1 MNEMKPCPICKREH
15 EIDIDAEFGGVMFRH
30 KNFDWNKD
38 QCLLAEQELS
48 ENVSVDRF
56 VEIWNSRPIEDQ
68 LKSENER
75 LQIEKVYFE
84 ELANKWSKQYYKD
97 CDQLKSENKRLREA
111 LKIIVKVAGKFEWW
125 SELGIK
131 TNNGESVIDTME
143 QTAQQAL
150 REVKE

>member
-68 LKSENER
+68 LKAENER
-75 LQIEKVYFE
+75 LKYVLTEI
-84 ELANKWSKQYYKD
+84 ANSAGIDGCGFTSGEGHANCVWKA
-97 CDQLKSENKRLREA
+97 REA
-111 LKIIVKVAGKFEWW
+111 L
-125 SELGIK
+125 
-131 TNNGESVIDTME
+131 N
-143 QTAQQAL
+143 
-150 REVKE
+150 EVKE

>member
-48 ENVSVDRF
+48 ENVSVNRF

-68 LKSENER
+68 LKSENDKLR
-75 LQIEKVYFE
+75 
-84 ELANKWSKQYYKD
+84 A
-97 CDQLKSENKRLREA
+97 ENERLREA
-111 LKIIVKVAGKFEWW
+111 LREIAEDNSYREDTDNEVGWHIDNALKVHLQIRSIVTTWKNMEITVPHEKVIW
-125 SELGIK
+125 K
-131 TNNGESVIDTME
+131 TF
-143 QTAQQAL
+143 
-150 REVKE
+150 

>member
-68 LKSENER
+68 LRAENER
-75 LQIEKVYFE
+75 LK
-84 ELANKWSKQYYKD
+84 
-97 CDQLKSENKRLREA
+97 EA
-111 LKIIVKVAGKFEWW
+111 LEKIYRLYVQEEYHLTALKMAKV
-125 SELGIK
+125 
-131 TNNGESVIDTME
+131 
-143 QTAQQAL
+143 AQQAL
-150 REVKE
+150 NEVKE